1 MRKNN
6 PKIPRIIIGPNHKD
20 VNPKIIQKDASAPNK
35 NIGKSKT
42 PVAKSPASC
51 PANSRESK
59 VPFFICLTI
68 LIALKIP
75 IIKKLPQ

>member
-1 MRKNN
+1 MRKSN
-6 PKIPRIIIGPNHKD
+6 PKIPRIITGPNHKA
-20 VNPKIIQKDASAPNK
+20 VNPKIIQKDANTPNK
-35 NIGKSKT
+35 NIGKSKI

-75 IIKKLPQ
+75 IIDLL